1 MAIAPQQ
8 EATAVRTNMSVKAK
22 IISQNSDFGAPREWL
37 NGNAVD
43 TVRFEQERG
52 FTSIYPAA
60 GFSTIDSCLF
70 GLSVT
75 LSSIEMKHSTKKL
88 VYCRLEY

>member
-8 EATAVRTNMSVKAK
+8 QATAVKTNMSVKAK
-22 IISQNSDFGAPREWL
+22 IISQNSDLGHPGNGSTVMLWTQWGL
-37 NGNAVD
+37 NK
-43 TVRFEQERG
+43 RFYKHVPSGR
-52 FTSIYPAA
+52 FFCDP
-60 GFSTIDSCLF
+60 CLF

-75 LSSIEMKHSTKKL
+75 LSSMEAKHSTKKL